1 MLRYW
6 KLAGAIVVSELA
18 GGIGAI
24 FTTSKIPTWYA
35 TLNQPSWNPPAWLFG
50 PVWTILYALMG
61 ASLWLL
67 WQAKDSERKRAA
79 LVVFWAQLAVNVL
92 WSVVFFGLENPGLGV
107 AVILVLFFLI
117 ITLIDH
123 AWKVNRWA
131 SVIMIPY
138 AAWVAFASVLN
149 YTVWQLNR

>member
-1 MLRYW
+1 
-6 KLAGAIVVSELA
+6 
-18 GGIGAI
+18 
-24 FTTSKIPTWYA
+24 
-35 TLNQPSWNPPAWLFG
+35 
-50 PVWTILYALMG
+50 MG
-61 ASLWLL
+61 VSLWLL